1 MNSKYSVLIVFFLFL
16 AQFTNAE
23 GKSKKQIK
31 EEKKIALQKE
41 VEMLVNSKEF
51 IFIAQTAF
59 PAGYRSV
66 TLSTNSNYVKFH
78 PENIE
83 SYMPYYGRTYNA
95 GASSSDTGLKFEG
108 NPTEYT
114 LETTKKDHRIKAIV
128 KGPADN
134 YTISLIVSFDSSA
147 SLSITSNNR
156 NSISYHGQIYPYPD
170 KTESK

>member
-1 MNSKYSVLIVFFLFL
+1 MKSKFSVLIVLCLLFAGFAN
-16 AQFTNAE
+16 AQE
-23 GKSKKQIK
+23 KSKKQIK
-31 EEKKIALQKE
+31 EEKKLALQKE
-41 VEMLVNSKEF
+41 VEKLVNSKEF
-51 IFIAQTAF
+51 IFIGETAF

-66 TLSTNSNYVKFH
+66 TLSPNSNYVRFH

-95 GASSSDTGLKFEG
+95 GASMNDPGLKFEG

-114 LETTKKDHRIKAIV
+114 LKTTKKDHRINAVV
-128 KGPADN
+128 KGPSDN

-156 NSISYHGQIYPYPD
+156 NSISYNGQIYPYPD
-170 KTESK
+170 QTEAK

>member
-1 MNSKYSVLIVFFLFL
+1 MKVRFSLLLVVFLFVSFFSN
-16 AQFTNAE
+16 AQEKT
-23 GKSKKQIK
+23 KKQIK
-31 EEKKIALQKE
+31 QENKLALQKE
-41 VEMLVNSKEF
+41 VEKLVNSKEF
-51 IFIAQTAF
+51 IFIGTTAF

-95 GASSSDTGLKFEG
+95 GSSMNDPGLKFEG

-114 LETTKKDHRIKAIV
+114 LETTKKDHRIKAVV

-134 YTISLIVSFDSSA
+134 YTISLIVSFDSNA
-147 SLSITSNNR
+147 SLSIISNNR
-156 NSISYHGQIYPYPD
+156 NSISYNGQIFPYPTQ
-170 KTESK
+170 TESK

>member
-1 MNSKYSVLIVFFLFL
+1 MKSRFSILMVLVFVLSSFTY
-16 AQFTNAE
+16 AQE
-23 GKSKKQIK
+23 KSKKQIK

-41 VEMLVNSKEF
+41 VEQLVNSKEF
-51 IFIAQTAF
+51 IFIGTTAF

-66 TLSTNSNYVKFH
+66 TLATNSNYVKFH

-95 GASSSDTGLKFEG
+95 GSSMSDPGLKFEG
-108 NPTEYT
+108 SPTEYT
-114 LETTKKDHRIKAIV
+114 LETTKKDHRIKAVV

-156 NSISYHGQIYPYPD
+156 NSISYNGQIYPPMQEEG
-170 KTESK
+170 K

>member
-1 MNSKYSVLIVFFLFL
+1 MKSRFSVLIIVCLLFTT
-16 AQFTNAE
+16 FTNAQE
-23 GKSKKQIK
+23 KTKKQIK
-31 EEKKIALQKE
+31 EEKKLALQKE
-41 VEMLVNSKEF
+41 VEKLVNSKEF
-51 IFIAQTAF
+51 VFIGETAF

-95 GASSSDTGLKFEG
+95 GASMNDPGLKFEG

-114 LETTKKDHRIKAIV
+114 LETTKKDHRIKAVV

-156 NSISYHGQIYPYPD
+156 NSISYNGQIYPYPSQ
-170 KTESK
+170 KESK

>member
-1 MNSKYSVLIVFFLFL
+1 MKLKFSVLLVVFLFIACFSN
-16 AQFTNAE
+16 AQEKT
-23 GKSKKQIK
+23 KKQIK
-31 EEKKIALQKE
+31 EEKKLALQKE
-41 VEMLVNSKEF
+41 VETLVNSKEF
-51 IFIAQTAF
+51 VFIGETAI

-78 PENIE
+78 RENIE

-95 GASSSDTGLKFEG
+95 GASMSDPGLKFEG

-114 LETTKKDHRIKAIV
+114 LEKTKKEHRIKAVV

-134 YTISLIVSFDSSA
+134 YTISLIVNFDSSA

-156 NSISYHGQIYPYPD
+156 NSISYNGQIYPFPTQ
-170 KTESK
+170 TESK